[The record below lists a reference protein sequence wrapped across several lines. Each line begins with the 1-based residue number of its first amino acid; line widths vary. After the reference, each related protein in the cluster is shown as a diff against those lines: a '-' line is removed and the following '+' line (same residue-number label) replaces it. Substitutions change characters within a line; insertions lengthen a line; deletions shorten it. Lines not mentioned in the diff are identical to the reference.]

1 MTQTVQTAPSA
12 QIAPKLACCSKHK
25 MANESPANAG
35 SRRKRVWELPAH
47 MHCPVIGVCLP
58 VATMR
63 QLIKKLFATTFTDR
77 DYDLHSSLVAECQ
90 RRSPITEAIQKE
102 FDARFCVFIKQAT
115 HLKSPEALLAWWYER
130 GVGAD
135 LPGTFW
141 AVLTH
146 PQCKLYVETTV
157 LGEVHMMQHQ
167 LGGAARNEQAQI
179 RLLSEQLSELNQ
191 KAKAQ
196 SDRAI
201 RIADEHALERN
212 QQAIEIAGL
221 RAELFNKNKL
231 IAEQANRIAVLDS
244 QQNQAQQYGDS
255 TDQSL
260 KQEKQSVTIAEL
272 RQEIQLLKHEVFQHA
287 SLATRMQPVQHQATF
302 QQTATNEFV
311 APDDLIDQTV
321 LCVGGRTASVP
332 MYRKIISKTG
342 AKFVHH
348 DGGEHDNIQQLDATL
363 SAADIVICQTGCIS
377 HDAYWRV
384 KDHCKRF
391 GKRCVF
397 VETPSPSS
405 LVRAL
410 NIQSNIVKEN

>member
-1 MTQTVQTAPSA
+1 MTEIA
-12 QIAPKLACCSKHK
+12 QITQKLACCSKHQF
-25 MANESPANAG
+25 ANASPANVG

-47 MHCPVIGVCLP
+47 MHCPVVGVCLP

-63 QLIKKLFATTFTDR
+63 QLIKKLFSTTFTDR

-90 RRSPITEAIQKE
+90 RRSPITEAVQKD
-102 FDARFCVFIKQAT
+102 FDARFSVFIKQAT

-130 GVGAD
+130 GVGTN

-146 PQCKLYVETTV
+146 PQCKRDVETTV

-167 LGGAARNEQAQI
+167 LGGAARNEQAHI
-179 RLLSEQLSELNQ
+179 SLLLAQVNELQ
-191 KAKAQ
+191 EKSKAQ
-196 SDRAI
+196 SERAI
-201 RIADEHALERN
+201 RISGEQLMERN
-212 QQAIEIAGL
+212 QQTLEIARL
-221 RAELFNKNKL
+221 RADLLNKNAL
-231 IAEQANRIAVLDS
+231 IAEQKNQLTAFDSCANQTPQRRENTNPTHKSAE
-244 QQNQAQQYGDS
+244 QN
-255 TDQSL
+255 T
-260 KQEKQSVTIAEL
+260 TIAAL
-272 RQEIQLLKHEVFQHA
+272 RQEIQLLKHEAFQ
-287 SLATRMQPVQHQATF
+287 SATLRVRVPPDLEQQFAQQPTVT
-302 QQTATNEFV
+302 EFV
-311 APDDLIDQTV
+311 KLDDLIDQTI
-321 LCVGGRTASVP
+321 LCVGGRTSSIP

-348 DGGEHDNIQQLDATL
+348 DGGEHDNISQLDATL
-363 SAADIVICQTGCIS
+363 SAADMVICQTGCIS

-410 NIQSNIVKEN
+410 KNQPHFV